1 MSSMQGRVAIVTG
14 GASGIGAAVA
24 SAFVDAGATVVL
36 ADVQD
41 DRGRRVA
48 RELGPRCHYVR
59 ADVSQEAQVQQLIEG
74 THARHGRLDCLVNNA
89 GVAGPG
95 GGIAQIQPESWDAM
109 MAVLLRSAYLGMHFA
124 APIMAAQGHGSIV
137 NMASVAGFRAGYGSH
152 VYSAAKAAIMQLT
165 VTVAMELGERG
176 VRVNCVCPGAIATP
190 LFGKAAGLA
199 PDEADSAV
207 APLRGML
214 ARAQPI
220 QRAGEAEDVA
230 QAVLWLSGDGAAFV
244 NAHALVVDGG
254 LTGGK
259 PWSAVLE
266 TRARMRALFEG
277 TNRPA

>member
-1 MSSMQGRVAIVTG
+1 MKTLEGRVAIVTG

-24 SAFVDAGATVVL
+24 QHFINAGAIVVL

-41 DRGRRVA
+41 DRGRRLA
-48 RELGPRCHYVR
+48 ETLGPDCHYR
-59 ADVSQEAQVQQLIEG
+59 RTDVSQEAEMRQLIEG
-74 THARHGRLDCLVNNA
+74 ARAEHGRLDCLVNNA

-95 GGIAQIQPESWDAM
+95 GGIAQIQPDNWDAM
-109 MAVLLRSAYLGMHFA
+109 MGVVLRSVYLGMHFA
-124 APIMAAQGHGSIV
+124 APIMTAQGRGSIV

-165 VTVAMELGERG
+165 VTVGMELGESG

-190 LFGKAAGLA
+190 LFGKAAGLG
-199 PDEADSAV
+199 PEEADAAV
-207 APLRGML
+207 APLRQAL

-220 QRAGEAEDVA
+220 QRAGEADDVA
-230 QAVLWLSGDGAAFV
+230 QAVLWLAGDGAAFV

-266 TRARMRALFEG
+266 TRARMRTLLEQAA
-277 TNRPA
+277 T

>member
-1 MSSMQGRVAIVTG
+1 MRSLQGRVAIVTG

-24 SAFVDAGATVVL
+24 LRFIDAGATVVL

-41 DRGRRVA
+41 DRGRRLA
-48 RELGPRCHYVR
+48 EALGPDCHYCR
-59 ADVSQEAQVQQLIEG
+59 ADVSQEADVQQLIQD
-74 THARHGRLDCLVNNA
+74 THAGYGRLDCLVNNA

-95 GGIAQIQPESWDAM
+95 GGIAQIEPDSWDAM
-109 MAVLLRSAYLGMHFA
+109 MGVVLRSVYLGMHFA
-124 APIMAAQGHGSIV
+124 APLMAAQGHGSIV

-165 VTVAMELGERG
+165 VTVGMELGESG

-190 LFGKAAGLA
+190 IFGKAAGLG
-199 PDEADSAV
+199 PEEADAAV
-207 APLRGML
+207 VPLRGAL

-220 QRAGEAEDVA
+220 QRAGEADDVA
-230 QAVLWLSGDGAAFV
+230 QAVLWLAGDGAAFV

-259 PWSAVLE
+259 PWSATLE
-266 TRARMRALFEG
+266 TRSRLRAIFEQV
-277 TNRPA
+277 TP

>member
-1 MSSMQGRVAIVTG
+1 MKSLGGRVAIVTG

-24 SAFVDAGATVVL
+24 RRFINAGATVVL

-41 DRGRRVA
+41 DRGRRLA
-48 RELGPRCHYVR
+48 EALGPDCHYRR
-59 ADVSQEAQVQQLIEG
+59 ADVSREAEVQQLIQG
-74 THARHGRLDCLVNNA
+74 AHAEHGRLDCLVNNA

-95 GGIAQIQPESWDAM
+95 GGIAQIQPESWDATM
-109 MAVLLRSAYLGMHFA
+109 GVVLRSVYLGMHFA
-124 APIMAAQGHGSIV
+124 APIMTAQGHGSII

-165 VTVAMELGERG
+165 VTVGMELGESG

-190 LFGKAAGLA
+190 MFGKAAGLG
-199 PDEADSAV
+199 PEEADAAV
-207 APLRGML
+207 APLRSAL

-220 QRAGEAEDVA
+220 QRAGEADDVA
-230 QAVLWLSGDGAAFV
+230 EAVLWLAGDGAAFV

-266 TRARMRALFEG
+266 TRSRMRAIFEQAA
-277 TNRPA
+277 T

>member
-1 MSSMQGRVAIVTG
+1 MRSLEGRVAIVTG

-24 SAFVDAGATVVL
+24 LRFIDAGATVVL

-41 DRGRRVA
+41 DRGRRLA
-48 RELGPRCHYVR
+48 EALGPDCHYRR
-59 ADVSQEAQVQQLIEG
+59 ADVSQEADVQQLIQG
-74 THARHGRLDCLVNNA
+74 THAGYGRLDCLVNNA

-95 GGIAQIQPESWDAM
+95 GGIAQIEPDSWDAM
-109 MAVLLRSAYLGMHFA
+109 MGVVLRSVYLGMHFA
-124 APIMAAQGHGSIV
+124 APLMAAQGHGSIV

-165 VTVAMELGERG
+165 VTVGMELGESG

-190 LFGKAAGLA
+190 IFGKAAGLG
-199 PDEADSAV
+199 PEEADAAV
-207 APLRGML
+207 VPLRNAL

-220 QRAGEAEDVA
+220 QRAGEADDVA
-230 QAVLWLSGDGAAFV
+230 QAVLWLAGDGAAFV

-259 PWSAVLE
+259 PWSATLE
-266 TRARMRALFEG
+266 TRSRLRAIFEQV
-277 TNRPA
+277 TP

>member
-1 MSSMQGRVAIVTG
+1 MKSLQGRVTIVTG

-24 SAFVDAGATVVL
+24 LRFIDAGATVVL

-41 DRGRRVA
+41 DRGRRLA
-48 RELGPRCHYVR
+48 EALGPACHYRR
-59 ADVSQEAQVQQLIEG
+59 ADVSHEAEVRELILG
-74 THARHGRLDCLVNNA
+74 TRAEHGRLDCLVNNA
-89 GVAGPG
+89 GIAGPG
-95 GGIAQIQPESWDAM
+95 GGIAQIQPDSWDAVM
-109 MAVLLRSAYLGMHFA
+109 GVVLRSVYLGIHFA
-124 APIMAAQGHGSIV
+124 APVMTAQGHGSII

-165 VTVAMELGERG
+165 VTVGMELGESG

-190 LFGKAAGLA
+190 LFGKAAGLG
-199 PDEADSAV
+199 PEEADAAV
-207 APLRGML
+207 APLRSAL

-220 QRAGEAEDVA
+220 QRAGEADDVA
-230 QAVLWLSGDGAAFV
+230 QAVLWLAGDGAAFV

-266 TRARMRALFEG
+266 TRSRMRAMFEQAA
-277 TNRPA
+277 P

>member
-1 MSSMQGRVAIVTG
+1 MRSLEGRVAIVTG

-24 SAFVDAGATVVL
+24 LRFIDAGATVVL

-41 DRGRRVA
+41 DRGRRLA
-48 RELGPRCHYVR
+48 EALGPDCHYRR
-59 ADVSQEAQVQQLIEG
+59 ADVSREADVQQLIQH
-74 THARHGRLDCLVNNA
+74 THAGYGRLDCLVNNA

-95 GGIAQIQPESWDAM
+95 GGIAQIEPDSWDAM
-109 MAVLLRSAYLGMHFA
+109 MGVLLRSVYLGMHFA
-124 APIMAAQGHGSIV
+124 APLMAAQGHGSIV

-165 VTVAMELGERG
+165 VTVGMELGESG

-190 LFGKAAGLA
+190 IFGKAAGLG
-199 PDEADSAV
+199 PEAADAAV
-207 APLRGML
+207 VPLRGAL

-220 QRAGEAEDVA
+220 QRAGEADDVA
-230 QAVLWLSGDGAAFV
+230 QAVLWLAGDGAAFV

-259 PWSAVLE
+259 PWSATLA
-266 TRARMRALFEG
+266 TRSRLRAIFEQV
-277 TNRPA
+277 TP

>member
-1 MSSMQGRVAIVTG
+1 MRSLEGRVAIVTG

-24 SAFVDAGATVVL
+24 LRFIDAGATVVL

-41 DRGRRVA
+41 DRGRRLA
-48 RELGPRCHYVR
+48 EALGPDCHYRR
-59 ADVSQEAQVQQLIEG
+59 ADVSQEADVQQLIQG
-74 THARHGRLDCLVNNA
+74 THAGYGRLDCLVNNA

-95 GGIAQIQPESWDAM
+95 GGIAQIEPDSWDAM
-109 MAVLLRSAYLGMHFA
+109 MGVVLRSVYLGMHFA
-124 APIMAAQGHGSIV
+124 APLMTAQGHGSIV

-165 VTVAMELGERG
+165 VTVGMELGESG

-190 LFGKAAGLA
+190 IFGKAAGLG
-199 PDEADSAV
+199 PEEADAAV
-207 APLRGML
+207 VPLRGAL

-220 QRAGEAEDVA
+220 QRAGEADDVA
-230 QAVLWLSGDGAAFV
+230 QAVLWLAGDGAAFV

-259 PWSAVLE
+259 PWSATLA
-266 TRARMRALFEG
+266 TRSGLRAIFEQV
-277 TNRPA
+277 TP

>member
-1 MSSMQGRVAIVTG
+1 MKSLEGRVAIVTG
-14 GASGIGAAVA
+14 GASGIGAAV
-24 SAFVDAGATVVL
+24 SQRFIEAGATVVL

-41 DRGRRVA
+41 DRGRRLA
-48 RELGPRCHYVR
+48 GNLGPACHYR
-59 ADVSQEAQVQQLIEG
+59 RTDVSQEADMQQLIEG
-74 THARHGRLDCLVNNA
+74 ARAEHGRLDCLVNNA

-95 GGIAQIQPESWDAM
+95 GGIAQIQPDSWDAM
-109 MAVLLRSAYLGMHFA
+109 ISVVLRSVYLGMHFA
-124 APIMAAQGHGSIV
+124 APIMAAQGRGSIV

-165 VTVAMELGERG
+165 VTVGMELGERG

-190 LFGKAAGLA
+190 IFGKAAGLG
-199 PDEADSAV
+199 PEEADAAV
-207 APLRGML
+207 APLRHAL

-220 QRAGEAEDVA
+220 QRAGEADDVA
-230 QAVLWLSGDGAAFV
+230 QAVLWLAGDDAAFV

-266 TRARMRALFEG
+266 TRSRMRALFEQA
-277 TNRPA
+277 RP

>member
-1 MSSMQGRVAIVTG
+1 MRSLEGRVAIVTG

-24 SAFVDAGATVVL
+24 LRFIDAGATVVL

-41 DRGRRVA
+41 DRGRRLA
-48 RELGPRCHYVR
+48 EALGPDCHYRR
-59 ADVSQEAQVQQLIEG
+59 ADVSQEADVQQLIQG
-74 THARHGRLDCLVNNA
+74 THAGYGRLDCLVNNA

-95 GGIAQIQPESWDAM
+95 GGIAQIEPDSWDAM
-109 MAVLLRSAYLGMHFA
+109 MGVVLRSVYLGMHFA
-124 APIMAAQGHGSIV
+124 APLMAAQGHGSIV

-165 VTVAMELGERG
+165 VTVGMELGERG

-190 LFGKAAGLA
+190 IFGKAAGLG
-199 PDEADSAV
+199 PEEADAAV
-207 APLRGML
+207 VPLRNAL

-220 QRAGEAEDVA
+220 QRAGEADDVA
-230 QAVLWLSGDGAAFV
+230 QAVLWLAGDGAAFV

-259 PWSAVLE
+259 PWSATLE
-266 TRARMRALFEG
+266 TRSRLRAIFEQV
-277 TNRPA
+277 TP

>member
-1 MSSMQGRVAIVTG
+1 MRSLEGRVAIVTG

-24 SAFVDAGATVVL
+24 LRFIDAGATVVL

-41 DRGRRVA
+41 DRGRRLA
-48 RELGPRCHYVR
+48 EALGPDCHYRR
-59 ADVSQEAQVQQLIEG
+59 ADVSQEADVQQLIQD
-74 THARHGRLDCLVNNA
+74 THAGYGRLDCLVNNA

-95 GGIAQIQPESWDAM
+95 GGIAQIEPDSWDAM
-109 MAVLLRSAYLGMHFA
+109 MGVVLRSVYLGMHFA
-124 APIMAAQGHGSIV
+124 APLMAAQGHGSIV

-165 VTVAMELGERG
+165 VTVGMELGESG

-190 LFGKAAGLA
+190 IFGKAAGLG
-199 PDEADSAV
+199 PEEADAAV
-207 APLRGML
+207 VPLRSAL

-220 QRAGEAEDVA
+220 QRAGEADDVA
-230 QAVLWLSGDGAAFV
+230 QAVLWLAGDGAAFV

-259 PWSAVLE
+259 PWSATLA
-266 TRARMRALFEG
+266 TRSRLRTIFEQV
-277 TNRPA
+277 TP

>member
-1 MSSMQGRVAIVTG
+1 MKSLGGRVAIVTG

-24 SAFVDAGATVVL
+24 RRFINAGATVVL

-41 DRGRRVA
+41 DRGRRLAEV
-48 RELGPRCHYVR
+48 LGPDCHYRR
-59 ADVSQEAQVQQLIEG
+59 ADVSREAEVQQLIQG
-74 THARHGRLDCLVNNA
+74 AHAEHGRLDCLVNNA

-95 GGIAQIQPESWDAM
+95 GGIAQIQPESWDATM
-109 MAVLLRSAYLGMHFA
+109 GVVLRSVYLGMHFA
-124 APIMAAQGHGSIV
+124 APIMTAQGHGSII

-165 VTVAMELGERG
+165 VTVGMELGESG

-190 LFGKAAGLA
+190 IFGKAAGLG
-199 PDEADSAV
+199 PEEADAAV
-207 APLRGML
+207 APLRSVL

-220 QRAGEAEDVA
+220 QRAGEADDVA
-230 QAVLWLSGDGAAFV
+230 EAVLWLAGDGAAFV

-266 TRARMRALFEG
+266 TRSRMRAIFEQAA
-277 TNRPA
+277 T

>member
-1 MSSMQGRVAIVTG
+1 MKSLEGRVAIVTG

-24 SAFVDAGATVVL
+24 QRFIGAGATVVL

-41 DRGRRVA
+41 DRGRRLA
-48 RELGPRCHYVR
+48 ETLGPGCHYR
-59 ADVSQEAQVQQLIEG
+59 RTDVSQEAEMRQLIEG
-74 THARHGRLDCLVNNA
+74 ARAEHGRLDCLVNNA

-95 GGIAQIQPESWDAM
+95 GGIAQIRPDSWDAM
-109 MAVLLRSAYLGMHFA
+109 MAVVLRSVYLGMHFA
-124 APIMAAQGHGSIV
+124 APIMAAQGRGSIV

-165 VTVAMELGERG
+165 VTVGMELGESG

-190 LFGKAAGLA
+190 IFGKAAGLG
-199 PDEADSAV
+199 PEEADAAV
-207 APLRGML
+207 APLRNAL

-220 QRAGEAEDVA
+220 QRAGEADDVA
-230 QAVLWLSGDGAAFV
+230 QAVLWLAGDGAAFV

-266 TRARMRALFEG
+266 SRARMRALFEQA
-277 TNRPA
+277 TP

>member
-1 MSSMQGRVAIVTG
+1 MKSLGGRVAIVTG

-24 SAFVDAGATVVL
+24 RRFINAGATVVL

-41 DRGRRVA
+41 DRGRRLA
-48 RELGPRCHYVR
+48 EALGPSCHYRR
-59 ADVSQEAQVQQLIEG
+59 ADVSREAEVQQLIQG
-74 THARHGRLDCLVNNA
+74 AHAEHGRLDCLVNNA

-95 GGIAQIQPESWDAM
+95 GGIAQIQPESWDATM
-109 MAVLLRSAYLGMHFA
+109 GVVLRSVYLGMHFA
-124 APIMAAQGHGSIV
+124 APIMTAQGHGSII

-165 VTVAMELGERG
+165 VTVGMELGESG

-190 LFGKAAGLA
+190 MFGKAAGLG
-199 PDEADSAV
+199 PEEADAAV
-207 APLRGML
+207 APLRSAL

-220 QRAGEAEDVA
+220 QRAGEADDVA
-230 QAVLWLSGDGAAFV
+230 EAVLWLAGDGAAFV

-266 TRARMRALFEG
+266 TRSRMRAIFEQAA
-277 TNRPA
+277 T

>member
-1 MSSMQGRVAIVTG
+1 MKSLEDRVAIVTG

-24 SAFVDAGATVVL
+24 HRFISAGATVVL

-41 DRGRRVA
+41 DRGRRLA
-48 RELGPRCHYVR
+48 ETLGPACQYRR
-59 ADVSQEAQVQQLIEG
+59 TDVSQEADMQQLIEG
-74 THARHGRLDCLVNNA
+74 ARAEHGRLDCLVNNA

-95 GGIAQIQPESWDAM
+95 GGIAQIQPDSWDAM
-109 MAVLLRSAYLGMHFA
+109 MSVVLRSVYLGMHFA
-124 APIMAAQGHGSIV
+124 APLMTAQGRGSIV

-152 VYSAAKAAIMQLT
+152 AYSAAKAAIMQLT
-165 VTVAMELGERG
+165 VTVGMELGESG

-190 LFGKAAGLA
+190 IFGKAAGLG
-199 PDEADSAV
+199 PEEADAAV
-207 APLRGML
+207 APLRGAL

-220 QRAGEAEDVA
+220 QRAGEADDVA
-230 QAVLWLSGDGAAFV
+230 QAVLWLAGDGAAFV

-266 TRARMRALFEG
+266 SRSRMRALFEQA
-277 TNRPA
+277 RP

>member
-1 MSSMQGRVAIVTG
+1 MNAMQGRVAIVTG

-24 SAFVDAGATVVL
+24 SAFIDAGATVVL

-48 RELGPRCHYVR
+48 QALGPRCRYQR
-59 ADVSQEAQVQQLIEG
+59 TDVSQEAPMRQLIEG
-74 THARHGRLDCLVNNA
+74 TRAEHGRLDCLVNNA

-109 MAVLLRSAYLGMHFA
+109 MSVLLRSVYLGMHFA
-124 APIMAAQGHGSIV
+124 APIMVAQGHGSIV
-137 NMASVAGFRAGYGSH
+137 NMASVAAFRAGYGSH
-152 VYSAAKAAIMQLT
+152 VYSAAKAAIVQLS

-190 LFGKAAGLA
+190 LFGKAAGLG

-214 ARAQPI
+214 AKAQPI

-230 QAVLWLSGDGAAFV
+230 QAVLWLAGDGAAFV

-259 PWSAVLE
+259 PW
-266 TRARMRALFEG
+266 
-277 TNRPA
+277 

>member
-1 MSSMQGRVAIVTG
+1 MKTLEGRVAIVTG

-24 SAFVDAGATVVL
+24 QHFIAAGATVVL

-41 DRGRRVA
+41 DRGRRLA
-48 RELGPRCHYVR
+48 ETLGPACRYRR
-59 ADVSQEAQVQQLIEG
+59 ADVSREAEMQQLIED
-74 THARHGRLDCLVNNA
+74 THTEHGRLDCLVNNA

-109 MAVLLRSAYLGMHFA
+109 MGVVLRSVYLGMHFA
-124 APIMAAQGHGSIV
+124 APLMTAQGHGSIV

-165 VTVAMELGERG
+165 VTVGMELGESG

-190 LFGKAAGLA
+190 IFGKAAGLG
-199 PDEADSAV
+199 PEEADAAV
-207 APLRGML
+207 APLRNAL

-220 QRAGEAEDVA
+220 QRAGEADDVA
-230 QAVLWLSGDGAAFV
+230 QAVLWLAGDNAAFV

-266 TRARMRALFEG
+266 SRSRLRTLFEQAA
-277 TNRPA
+277 P